1 MGRGSRGSGG
11 GRRALLAR
19 AQCEARAIIEHI
31 VETGQ
36 FSELSDIDI
45 ALEGLGSVEN
55 YVAILG
61 EAMRMRRKGN
71 R

>member
-1 MGRGSRGSGG
+1 MLS
-11 GRRALLAR
+11 R
-19 AQCEARAIIEHI
+19 AQREARAIIEHI

>member
-11 GRRALLAR
+11 GRRALLSR
-19 AQCEARAIIEHI
+19 AQREARAIIEHI

>member
-1 MGRGSRGSGG
+1 M
-11 GRRALLAR
+11 LAR

-31 VETGQ
+31 VETGH
-36 FSELSDIDI
+36 FSGLSDIDI

-55 YVAILG
+55 YFAILG

-71 R
+71 C

>member
-1 MGRGSRGSGG
+1 
-11 GRRALLAR
+11 LLAR
-19 AQCEARAIIEHI
+19 AQREARAIIEHI

-36 FSELSDIDI
+36 FSEPSDIDI

>member
-1 MGRGSRGSGG
+1 M
-11 GRRALLAR
+11 LAR

>member
-1 MGRGSRGSGG
+1 
-11 GRRALLAR
+11 LLAR

>member
-1 MGRGSRGSGG
+1 MVRESRGSGG
-11 GRRALLAR
+11 GRRALQSR
-19 AQCEARAIIEHI
+19 AQREARAIIEHI

-36 FSELSDIDI
+36 FSEPSDIDI
-45 ALEGLGSVEN
+45 ALEGPGSVED
-55 YVAILG
+55 YFAILG